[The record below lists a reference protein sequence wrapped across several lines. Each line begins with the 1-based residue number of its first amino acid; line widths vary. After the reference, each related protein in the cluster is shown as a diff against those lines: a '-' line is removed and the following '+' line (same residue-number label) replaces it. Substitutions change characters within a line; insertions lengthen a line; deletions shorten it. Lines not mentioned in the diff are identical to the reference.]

1 MDWDEIDGRQTYVM
15 ERPQYNSVNERSGP
29 ALPQADLHSSGGRC
43 EKAYQIH
50 EFFSFFF
57 QKFKLL
63 RHIYALISWENGM
76 ASLNFGLLLYFD
88 GKTLNISVCR
98 LNL

>member
-43 EKAYQIH
+43 EKAYQIR
-50 EFFSFFF
+50 EISSIYFRAEKNLETFFAFIF
-57 QKFKLL
+57 
-63 RHIYALISWENGM
+63 RENRM
-76 ASLNFGLLLYFD
+76 VADNFDSLLYFD
-88 GKTLNISVCR
+88 EKMSKISVCR